1 MTESRGYMAGRGVPN
16 KVLARLTWFPNI
28 AGVLLDENADWD
40 EIDSLLRANC
50 RVLAPKKL
58 GASIE

>member
-1 MTESRGYMAGRGVPN
+1 MAGRGVPN